1 MKEFKWINP
10 EEKLPEES
18 LRKEVLV
25 CYKLSGTIYYDTA
38 FFYNNMW
45 KIGGDDYYTN
55 EILAW
60 SYIPEFKK

>member
-1 MKEFKWINP
+1 MKEFKWIDS

-25 CYKLSGTIYYDTA
+25 CYKLSSTIYYDTA